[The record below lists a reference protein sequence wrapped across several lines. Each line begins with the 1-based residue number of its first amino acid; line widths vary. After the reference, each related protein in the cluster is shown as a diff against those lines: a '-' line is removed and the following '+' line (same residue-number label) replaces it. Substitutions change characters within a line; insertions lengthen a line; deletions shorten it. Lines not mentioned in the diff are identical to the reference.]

1 MNIINSYLPAFV
13 VAALICGGLTFYV
26 KRLAEKFELT
36 DLPSPRKIHTK
47 PIPRLG
53 GLAIILT
60 VIGLVLAYSFASTR
74 LSFTSFHIWVFDKR
88 LLGALSGTGILLLI
102 GIIDD
107 VRGMRPWQKLIGHLL
122 AAGMVVVFGLG
133 IDYIRFFGGHIIY
146 LNSWVIPFALFGYH
160 YTFVVWGDLLTIF
173 WIVLLIN
180 TVNFLD
186 GLDGLAAGVSFIA
199 GISLFFLSLSLNQPA
214 AALLAI
220 IFSGSLLGFLPW
232 NFNPARIFMGDSG
245 SMFLGYMLGILSIIS
260 GGKIAT
266 AFLILGLPLLDVVW
280 VVFRRIF
287 HGDSPFSADK
297 LHLHHRLLKIGL
309 TQRQA
314 VLVLYLIAAAF
325 GVVAVVAGI
334 SGTQIKIEAFV
345 GLLVLMAV
353 LVLML
358 IVLEYRRRA
367 RNVE

>member
-26 KRLAEKFELT
+26 KKMAEKFKLT

-53 GLAIILT
+53 GVAIVIT
-60 VIGLVLAYSFASTR
+60 VIGLVLAYSLASQR

-88 LLGALSGTGILLLI
+88 LLGALIGAGILFI
-102 GIIDD
+102 VGIIDD
-107 VRGMRPWQKLIGHLL
+107 IWGMKPWQKLIGHLL
-122 AAGMVVVFGLG
+122 AAAMVVVFGLS
-133 IDYIRFFGGHIIY
+133 IDYVRIFSGHIIY
-146 LNSWVIPFALFGYH
+146 LNSWIVPIALFGYH

-173 WIVLLIN
+173 WIILLIN

-186 GLDGLAAGVSFIA
+186 GLDGLAVGVSLIA
-199 GISLFFLSLSLNQPA
+199 GLSLFFLSLSLNQPA
-214 AALLAI
+214 VALLAI
-220 IFSGSLLGFLPW
+220 IFSGALTGFLPW

-266 AFLILGLPLLDVVW
+266 AFLILGLPLLDVIW
-280 VVFRRIF
+280 VVSRRIF
-287 HGDSPFSADK
+287 HGASPFAADK

-334 SGTQIKIEAFV
+334 SGTQTKVEAFL
-345 GLLVLMAV
+345 GLLGLMLA
-353 LVLML
+353 LVIML